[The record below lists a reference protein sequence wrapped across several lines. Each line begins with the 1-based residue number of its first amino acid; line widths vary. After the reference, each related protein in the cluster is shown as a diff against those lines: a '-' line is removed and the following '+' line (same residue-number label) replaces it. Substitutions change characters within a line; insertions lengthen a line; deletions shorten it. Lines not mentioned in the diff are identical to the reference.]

1 MTFNWE
7 RKRFDDFILLFN
19 NQSPFMSKDSS
30 NNILP
35 FKSSPDEVSRAIDL
49 NFTMSIN
56 FSDKGDLSLCNREIK
71 MTRGVNVFN
80 KVKSFWQMS
89 EILPVSISEYPWES
103 CTVVFLDKSPVRF
116 LIVVIPQ
123 ESLTCSSKGRK
134 VGTTVSS
141 KHSLLP
147 EFIKAFNRGISSGFS
162 LRDKYQVNSQKQV
175 KADDLREAIRIT
187 SSTCGSHL
195 IVHLRYAGNAHKSPC
210 CNQMSAQRDGLL
222 ISELTCKCCMPC
234 NIHGVKGIEASDTLW
249 TSEVSWSNKVCLMEI
264 SNPLRLNIWIRL
276 VIVVS
281 FFLDSSCLP
290 MSRENSGNC
299 RDRGDFTN
307 TSLHE
312 LPVNNL
318 CPNAREGRTACP
330 VRLQFFSNAEDLFKH
345 MLRSFSPDSFWSTTL
360 VVETIK
366 PILFKSFEPFG
377 EPSFTP
383 LNQLECFVKTVS
395 FFMKLYC
402 FTTFF
407 ILILNLHRLSL
418 LPKVFGRSLGDVK
431 IGLRCYDIF
440 KVYDVMI

>member
-1 MTFNWE
+1 MTLNWE

-19 NQSPFMSKDSS
+19 NQSPFVSKDSS
-30 NNILP
+30 NNILT

-89 EILPVSISEYPWES
+89 EILPVSISEYSWES

-116 LIVVIPQ
+116 LIVVILQ

-147 EFIKAFNRGISSGFS
+147 EFIKTFNRGISSRFS
-162 LRDKYQVNSQKQV
+162 LWNEYQMYAHEQMKTDKLGDTVGVASS
-175 KADDLREAIRIT
+175 T
-187 SSTCGSHL
+187 SSCHL
-195 IVHLRYAGNAHKSPC
+195 IIHLRYSGNPQMLPC
-210 CNQMSAQRDGLL
+210 FDEMLTKGDGLFVGKL
-222 ISELTCKCCMPC
+222 AGGNCMPC
-234 NIHGVKGIEASDTLW
+234 HIHSMKGIELGNPFW
-249 TSEVSWSNKVCLMEI
+249 TSEMSGSHNVCLMEI
-264 SNPLRLNIWIRL
+264 SNPLSLNIWIRL

-290 MSRENSGNC
+290 MSRENSGNS
-299 RDRGDFTN
+299 RDGRNFTN
-307 TSLHE
+307 LSLCK

-318 CPNAREGRTACP
+318 SSNSREGRTACP
-330 VRLQFFSNAEDLFKH
+330 MRLQFFSNTEDLFKH

-360 VVETIK
+360 VFETIK
-366 PILFKSFEPFG
+366 SMLFKSFEPFG
-377 EPSFTP
+377 EPSFTL
-383 LNQLECFVKTVS
+383 LNQLEYFVKTVS
-395 FFMKLYC
+395 FFVKLYC
-402 FTTFF
+402 FATFF
-407 ILILNLHRLSL
+407 ISLLIVHRLYL